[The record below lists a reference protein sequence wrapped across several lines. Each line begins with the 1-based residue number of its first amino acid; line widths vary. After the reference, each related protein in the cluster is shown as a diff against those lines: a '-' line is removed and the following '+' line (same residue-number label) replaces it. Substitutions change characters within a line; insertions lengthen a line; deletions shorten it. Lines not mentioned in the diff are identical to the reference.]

1 MFYVNYMLLDTA
13 NNYLVGAIMC
23 AVAVALAAVAIFLTV
38 KVKSK
43 VAFIIANALSVVN
56 FGVTTFFCFNEL
68 VMVGYLISVI
78 AMAIVLSFTCIEY
91 HKNTI
96 YNVSFRNLF
105 IRMLIPVYTAGL
117 MFRPWFAQL
126 PESWDKNMPALGLN
140 VGGTYVFD
148 VNVISADGRNTVWNI
163 ISAIQV
169 VLFLVVFGMQLV
181 LIWREFADPDNAPTW
196 ASFGLAITVIGGAFI
211 YGVYTSN
218 NFNIATTSEIK
229 SIFSLEVGDMVDV
242 LKVTRADTSNLTAV
256 PLTFIALGALN
267 RLFYIEK
274 VSDFIDSIGKKK
286 N

>member
-169 VLFLVVFGMQLV
+169 ILFLVVFGMQIV

-196 ASFGLAITVIGGAFI
+196 ASFGLAITVLGGAFI

>member
-169 VLFLVVFGMQLV
+169 ILFLVVFGMQIV

-196 ASFGLAITVIGGAFI
+196 ASFGLAITVLGGAFI

-218 NFNIATTSEIK
+218 NFNIATTAEVK